1 MTLSFTA
8 RARPSM
14 RKTPSVATGRALE
27 PARPAL
33 LSTFSSRNR
42 VLPARPAAIPVQS
55 KAEMLHSPERS
66 QPSIALP
73 LQCKLAVEPASNP
86 LEDEAD
92 QVAEQVTRIPEAQ
105 HRHERLQTKGL
116 GGNEQ
121 GQFEAPPIV
130 QEVLRTPGRPL
141 DEGTRAFMEP
151 RFGTGFAQV
160 RLHTDGRAA
169 ESARA
174 LGAHAYTVGRDVVF
188 AENQYAPNGERG
200 RRLLAH
206 ELTHVTQQ
214 GNEQPGSLGGAA
226 GSPILMREP
235 DGQDGEKE
243 MKPHRVEGTPFTIIP
258 LEPAR
263 GDEAIYIFGYR
274 LPFRAVR
281 VTNENEVTPLPKLP
295 RDWKDVPG
303 IFHVRPDALPRLA
316 GHVSGGAA
324 DLADQLPGLVNVE
337 PAPPGQPPSTVPRF
351 AVTVRS
357 DGVGLD
363 VLDNV
368 LTSLHPDVVPG
379 TPLRGKISE
388 DNLRRNKLIDPSVAV
403 GKRLFAAGTLSLRDP
418 YPLHYVDP
426 TQVSVEAHG
435 TFNPKEKDDRLEL
448 ATGSLRVNT
457 LGIAGAKE
465 DVQAFVELSRLNTAL
480 APLGL
485 DEKQANVLVHEIV
498 LLVEAKVTEISKGG
512 SLQDVIDGVESLGGG
527 GTLRKSI
534 EQTIASHIAPGT
546 KPSVVQHA
554 VDEIVKELAGPGF
567 SLHGPIFFGIPI
579 GYGSFRA
586 ETTRHLRAPLEGSG
600 IGTPFP
606 ASLAIVGPAYIPPGV
621 LSAPGTPALGATVAR
636 DFESLALSAT
646 IAARPYLDTGV
657 IGAAGV
663 ATARLGFRVKG
674 FDVVVEGGFRGQVPF
689 VGGPAAT
696 SSNFLSGLN
705 SLEQAQQEAQ
715 ANYNENVKKTESGVF
730 APDLQPPEIL
740 PASRPDAE
748 FYGSFRIVRKFK

>member
-1 MTLSFTA
+1 M
-8 RARPSM
+8 RAR
-14 RKTPSVATGRALE
+14 
-27 PARPAL
+27 
-33 LSTFSSRNR
+33 RN
-42 VLPARPAAIPVQS
+42 Q
-55 KAEMLHSPERS
+55 PE
-66 QPSIALP
+66 
-73 LQCKLAVEPASNP
+73 
-86 LEDEAD
+86 
-92 QVAEQVTRIPEAQ
+92 
-105 HRHERLQTKGL
+105 
-116 GGNEQ
+116 
-121 GQFEAPPIV
+121 
-130 QEVLRTPGRPL
+130 
-141 DEGTRAFMEP
+141 
-151 RFGTGFAQV
+151 
-160 RLHTDGRAA
+160 
-169 ESARA
+169 A

-188 AENQYAPNGERG
+188 AEGQYAPNGETG

-214 GNEQPGSLGGAA
+214 RNTRPGNLGSAA
-226 GSPILMREP
+226 GSPMVVRE
-235 DGQDGEKE
+235 QDDQNGEKE

-281 VTNENEVTPLPKLP
+281 VTNENELTPLPKLP
-295 RDWKDVPG
+295 RDWNVPG

-357 DGVGLD
+357 DGIGLD

-368 LTSLHPDVVPG
+368 LTSLHPDEVPG

-388 DNLRRNKLIDPSVAV
+388 DNLRRNKLINPSVRNKLINPSVVA
-403 GKRLFAAGTLSLRDP
+403 GKHLFAAGTLSLRDP
-418 YPLHYVDP
+418 YPLHHVDP

-435 TFNPKEKDDRLEL
+435 SFNPTEKDDRLEL

-485 DEKQANVLVHEIV
+485 DEKEANVLVHEIV
-498 LLVEAKVTEISKGG
+498 LLVKAKVTEISKGG
-512 SLQDVIDGVESLGGG
+512 SPQDVIDGVESFGGG

-546 KPSVVQHA
+546 KSSIVQHA

-579 GYGSFRA
+579 GYSSFRA
-586 ETTRHLRAPLEGSG
+586 ETTRHLRAPLEDSG

-606 ASLAIVGPAYIPPGV
+606 VSLAIVGPAYIPLACSPHLGRRRWAPPWLATLNLLRCRPPSQPGPT
-621 LSAPGTPALGATVAR
+621 LIQARSAPPV
-636 DFESLALSAT
+636 
-646 IAARPYLDTGV
+646 
-657 IGAAGV
+657 
-663 ATARLGFRVKG
+663 
-674 FDVVVEGGFRGQVPF
+674 
-689 VGGPAAT
+689 
-696 SSNFLSGLN
+696 
-705 SLEQAQQEAQ
+705 
-715 ANYNENVKKTESGVF
+715 
-730 APDLQPPEIL
+730 
-740 PASRPDAE
+740 
-748 FYGSFRIVRKFK
+748 